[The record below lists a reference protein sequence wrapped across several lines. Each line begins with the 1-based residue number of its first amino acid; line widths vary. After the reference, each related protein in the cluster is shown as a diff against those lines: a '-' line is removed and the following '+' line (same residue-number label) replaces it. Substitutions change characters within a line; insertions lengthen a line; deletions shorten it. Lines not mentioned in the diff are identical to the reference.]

1 MKLRVLLLV
10 CGIVVAA
17 AMAAACDSGSDENL
31 AGQAAQAAGRFFD
44 QEAAAG
50 NLPEG
55 TLVRPRGSKAVVE
68 LESEDADARFCV
80 EFEYI
85 RAQDPFDTH
94 VRVYVMTLNEE
105 AWSSEVVNPDGTC
118 EGVA

>member
-1 MKLRVLLLV
+1 MTLRVLLLM
-10 CGIVVAA
+10 CGLVVAA
-17 AMAAACDSGSDENL
+17 AMAAACDSGSGDDL
-31 AGQAAQAAGRFFD
+31 SGQAAQAAARFFD

-55 TLVRPRGSKAVVE
+55 TNVRPRGSKAVVE
-68 LESEDADARFCV
+68 LESEDAEARFCV

-85 RAQDPFDTH
+85 RAEPDFDRH
-94 VRVYVMTLNEE
+94 VRVYVMTLNDE
-105 AWSSEVVNPDGTC
+105 AWSAEVVSPDGTC

>member
-1 MKLRVLLLV
+1 MKSRVVLLL
-10 CGIVVAA
+10 CGLVVAA
-17 AMAAACDSGSDENL
+17 AMAAACGGGSDENL
-31 AGQAAQAAGRFFD
+31 GGQAAQAAARFFD

-68 LESEDADARFCV
+68 LDSEDADARFCV

-85 RAQDPFDTH
+85 RAQTPFDQH
-94 VRVYVMTLNEE
+94 VRVYVMTLNDE
-105 AWSSEVVNPDGTC
+105 AWSFEVVNPDGTC